1 MFENLF
7 RMDGKIAVV
16 TGAGNGLGRSFA
28 LGLAAFGA
36 TVVCADRNYEGA
48 DETASLAKQSRGKAE
63 PARVDVADET
73 SVDDMWKAIAANYGR
88 VDILINNAGIATR
101 TARTHEF
108 SVADWD
114 ELMAINLRG
123 VFLTTRKALALML
136 PGPGSIINIASI
148 AGLRGYWPGFP
159 SLAINYSTSK
169 AGIIGFTRQV
179 AAEYAA
185 EKIRVNAIAP
195 GWHGGTALGAAR
207 RASVTPEQAAAF
219 EQAIRDRIPMGHRGV
234 PDDLVGLVVYLASD
248 ASHYVTGQVIAHDG
262 GWDAIVT

>member
-36 TVVCADRNYEGA
+36 TVVCADKNFDGA
-48 DETASLAKQSRGKAE
+48 DETASLAKQSRTKAE
-63 PARVDVADET
+63 PALLDVADED
-73 SVDDMWKAIAANYGR
+73 SVEDFWKQFAENYKR
-88 VDILINNAGIATR
+88 VDILINNAGVATK

-108 SVADWD
+108 DIADWD
-114 ELMAINLRG
+114 SLMAVNLRG

-148 AGLRGYWPGFP
+148 AGLRGYWPGVP
-159 SLAINYSTSK
+159 SLSINYSTSK
-169 AGIIGFTRQV
+169 AGVIGFTRQV

-207 RASVTPEQAAAF
+207 KASVSPEDAAKF
-219 EQAIRDRIPMGHRGV
+219 EQAIKDRIPMGHRGV

-248 ASHYVTGQVIAHDG
+248 ASHYMTGQVIAHDG